1 MATSNDTELK
11 EYIVNYVESDELADE
26 LAESGAFEEGQFV
39 YTPDDEDEDEIETK
53 GYLSFATMESTTTL
67 RGAEEFIFGEY
78 DFESTGKPAMFE
90 GIVPV
95 AAMTGAMVF
104 SFYVDG
110 VLQDSFQFFNM
121 TGQFKFNQQKTLT
134 KGTHRIK
141 FTSRSASSA
150 DTYKLGQWSVA
161 LFRVIEL

>member
-1 MATSNDTELK
+1 MAVKIFKNGKLVKVAGNYGKKPDNFLSDTSENAVQNK
-11 EYIVNYVESDELADE
+11 AVAQKFN
-26 LAESGAFEEGQFV
+26 
-39 YTPDDEDEDEIETK
+39 EIETK
-53 GYLSFATMESTTTL
+53 GYLSFATMERTTTL

-90 GIVPV
+90 GLVPV
-95 AAMTGAMVF
+95 SQMTGAIIF
-104 SFYVDG
+104 SFYIDG